1 MIVEDD
7 IETINGIMAGVS
19 WDHLQFDSVRW
30 ASLVE
35 VAMEKYREEPADIVL
50 VFVKKPM
57 VIYEANGGDQ
67 YTHGDNGTNAVSF
80 AQQVSDDGSKT
91 ERLPYE
97 SQ

>member
-1 MIVEDD
+1 MIVEDE

-50 VFVKKPM
+50 CDIDLFRGRDT
-57 VIYEANGGDQ
+57 IQGID
-67 YTHGDNGTNAVSF
+67 SF
-80 AQQVSDDGSKT
+80 H
-91 ERLPYE
+91 
-97 SQ
+97 